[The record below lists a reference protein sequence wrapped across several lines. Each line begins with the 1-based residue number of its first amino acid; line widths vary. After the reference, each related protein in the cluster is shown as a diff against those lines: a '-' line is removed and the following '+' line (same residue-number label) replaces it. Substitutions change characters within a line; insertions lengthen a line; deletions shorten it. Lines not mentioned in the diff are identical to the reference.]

1 MSLSYNRLT
10 LNDLD
15 NDPNTTGSL
24 FVVNHVEGNVVF
36 VSQPLSGGKDVTVKV
51 FDTWVPQDL
60 STITKRNDIIN
71 SPDFRKLV
79 STRKLDVLATK
90 EAVALLEGEAAQE
103 ENSKVFGISA
113 PNTQTKA
120 KSSEIGDI
128 SPKIAS
134 LVDKAN
140 SKEVSASDTLAAF
153 RTEDLDSKDLQYIIK
168 HCTISMLKKYAAEK
182 LSNSSSSR

>member
-60 STITKRNDIIN
+60 STITKRNDII
-71 SPDFRKLV
+71 
-79 STRKLDVLATK
+79 
-90 EAVALLEGEAAQE
+90 
-103 ENSKVFGISA
+103 
-113 PNTQTKA
+113 
-120 KSSEIGDI
+120 
-128 SPKIAS
+128 KI
-134 LVDKAN
+134 V
-140 SKEVSASDTLAAF
+140 E
-153 RTEDLDSKDLQYIIK
+153 
-168 HCTISMLKKYAAEK
+168 
-182 LSNSSSSR
+182 